1 MKNKHRYPENWNDV
15 IRPYILARDMFRCD
29 DCGAWHRDTGY
40 YEGNKFHVLHDQFQI
55 DWAKRNGKKVTKIH
69 LQIAHLDQNP
79 ANNDY
84 SNLRAKCPKCHLRF
98 DNLYNSAKRKM
109 RKQKP

>member
-15 IRPYILARDMFRCD
+15 IRPAILARDGFRCD
-29 DCGAWHRDTGY
+29 DCNACHRDTGY
-40 YEGNKFHVLHDQFQI
+40 YVDNQFFVLHDQFQI
-55 DWAKRNGKKVTKIH
+55 DWAKRQGFKVTKIH

-98 DNLYNSAKRKM
+98 DNLYNSAKRLM
-109 RKQKP
+109 RKRG